1 MIEQVKDLVS
11 IPLSI
16 FESIFA
22 TKICNFQNER
32 DTIAYFNEFDKSI
45 LTLLEDELKE
55 QYEKEQVHDFL
66 AQNPLLLSQ
75 NYVFISDKIKND
87 FIDEFYNKHQDL
99 KYIGSL
105 KIKSC
110 LAKYV
115 DEINLLL
122 DKILSVEGKVILQKV
137 DTTEKSIINE
147 LGQFTRNYTQTTKR
161 GLLATNKG

>member
-66 AQNPLLLSQ
+66 AQNPL
-75 NYVFISDKIKND
+75 F
-87 FIDEFYNKHQDL
+87 
-99 KYIGSL
+99 
-105 KIKSC
+105 IKSKLC
-110 LAKYV
+110 FHL
-115 DEINLLL
+115 
-122 DKILSVEGKVILQKV
+122 
-137 DTTEKSIINE
+137 
-147 LGQFTRNYTQTTKR
+147 
-161 GLLATNKG
+161 